1 MLIFN
6 KVVELQIYLNS
17 QKLVGKK
24 IGFVPTMGALHDGH
38 ISLVLTAKQDCDL
51 VVTSI
56 FINPTQ
62 FNDPQDFDKYPRMN
76 EEDSQKL
83 EVAKCDILFLP
94 SVDEVYKNPMLNVD
108 PIDIGYLDTILEG
121 AKRPGHYLGVVT
133 IVEKLFKTVMPDYV
147 YLGLKDFQQV
157 KVIEKLVHEKKL
169 DLKIVGCQTM
179 REENGLA
186 MSSRNMRLSP
196 QGKMEAGEIF
206 NQLQFIKNNLCIS
219 TPYDILEKAKS
230 VFINNPKWELE
241 YLEIRNARDLSEV
254 SMKIWIDD
262 IRYVVLFAGKIEGV
276 RLIDNLEL

>member
-38 ISLVLTAKQDCDL
+38 ISLVLRAKQDCDII
-51 VVTSI
+51 VTSI

-76 EEDSQKL
+76 DEDSQKL

-94 SVDEVYKNPMLNVD
+94 SVDEMYKNPMLNVD

-121 AKRPGHYLGVVT
+121 AKRPRHYIGVVT
-133 IVEKLFKTVMPDYV
+133 IVEKLFKAVNPDYV

-169 DLKIVGCQTM
+169 PIKIIGCQTK

-206 NQLQFIKNNLCIS
+206 NQLQFIKNSLCIS

-230 VFINNPKWELE
+230 VFLKNPKWELE
-241 YLEIRNARDLSEV
+241 YLEIRNASDLSDV

>member
-38 ISLVLTAKQDCDL
+38 ISLVLRAKQDCDII
-51 VVTSI
+51 VTSI

-83 EVAKCDILFLP
+83 ELAKCDILFLP
-94 SVDEVYKNPMLNVD
+94 SVDEMYKNPMLNVD
-108 PIDIGYLDTILEG
+108 PIDIGYLNTILEG

-133 IVEKLFKTVMPDYV
+133 IVEKLFKAVKPDYV

-157 KVIEKLVHEKKL
+157 KVIEKLVYEKKL
-169 DLKIVGCQTM
+169 DLKIVGCETM

-196 QGKMEAGEIF
+196 QRKMDAGEIF
-206 NQLQFIKNNLCIS
+206 NQLQFIQNNLCIS
-219 TPYDILEKAKS
+219 TPYDILGKAKS
-230 VFINNPKWELE
+230 VFLKNPKWDLE
-241 YLEIRNARDLSEV
+241 YLEIRNASDLSEV

-262 IRYVVLFAGKIEGV
+262 IRYVALFAGKIEGV